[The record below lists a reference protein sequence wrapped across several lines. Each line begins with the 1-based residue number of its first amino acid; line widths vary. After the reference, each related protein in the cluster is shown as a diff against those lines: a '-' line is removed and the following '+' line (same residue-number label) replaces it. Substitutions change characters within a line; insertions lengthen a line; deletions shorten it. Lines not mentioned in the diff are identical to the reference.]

1 MDKKLMLLIFVAF
14 AFTQSFSQDKKPNIL
29 FIMIDDLRTE
39 LNSYDANYIISPN
52 IDKIVLEGVQFNKAY
67 CQQAVC
73 SASRA
78 SMLSGVRPDVTGVDY
93 PYSVYYM
100 TEFRPQHR
108 TMPEEFEKQ
117 GYHVQTFGKIHHGA
131 PDNLKTKHF
140 NPKNWTYY
148 AKQENIELGG
158 KKGRNKNTPAWES
171 ADVEDNAY
179 FDGMIADEAVKQIKK
194 VKNSEQPFMM
204 AVGFKKPHLPFTAP
218 KKYFDLYNS
227 QDIGLAPNREAPKNV
242 SKYATNPYALSKYKG
257 PNDLNG
263 KRLPEAYQLQ
273 LRHAYAACVSFVDTQ
288 VGKLITAIEEIGE
301 RENTIVVIVSDHGWH
316 LGHQGMWG
324 KTTNFENATRAPLII
339 SAPNK
344 LTNVK
349 LDQLVEYVD
358 IYPTLMDLAG
368 LNSIDYFEGTS
379 MVPLMENDSIEWKSA
394 VFSQFPRGKKV
405 EGYAI
410 RTKDFRYIEWRSKID
425 NNIIA
430 TELYDHRNDELE
442 TNNVAQTKAYELI
455 VKELSNKLEK
465 GWKASLPLG
474 VKNHSKNSLAPPH
487 VSWSSEAKKQHSK

>member
-1 MDKKLMLLIFVAF
+1 
-14 AFTQSFSQDKKPNIL
+14 
-29 FIMIDDLRTE
+29 MIDDLRTE
-39 LNSYDANYIISPN
+39 LNSYDADYIISPN
-52 IDKIVLEGVQFNKAY
+52 IDKIASEGVQFNRAY

-100 TEFRPQHR
+100 TEFRPTHK
-108 TMPEEFEKQ
+108 TLAEEFENQ

-131 PDNLKTKHF
+131 PDELKTKHF

-158 KKGRNKNTPAWES
+158 KKGRNKQTPAWES

-179 FDGMIADEAVKQIKK
+179 IDGMIADEAVSRIKK
-194 VKNSEQPFMM
+194 LKNSEQPFMM

-218 KKYFDLYNS
+218 KKYFDLYNPK
-227 QDIGLAPNREAPKNV
+227 DIGLAPNREAPKN
-242 SKYATNPYALSKYKG
+242 ATEYSTHPYALSKYSG
-257 PNDLNG
+257 PNDLEG
-263 KRLPEAYQLQ
+263 KQLPDAYQLQ
-273 LRHAYAACVSFVDTQ
+273 LRHAYAACVSFVDAQ
-288 VGKLITAIEEIGE
+288 IGKLITSLEEIGE
-301 RENTIVVIVSDHGWH
+301 KENTIIVIVSDHGWH

-344 LTNVK
+344 LQNVK

-358 IYPTLMDLAG
+358 IYPTLLDLTG
-368 LNSIDYFEGTS
+368 LKPVNYLEGTS
-379 MVPLMENDSIEWKSA
+379 MAPLLEDKTLIWKSA
-394 VFSQFPRGKKV
+394 AFSQFPRGQKV

-410 RTKDFRYIEWRSKID
+410 KTNNFRYIEWRSKTD
-425 NNIIA
+425 DKLLA
-430 TELYDHRNDELE
+430 SELYNHINDPLE
-442 TNNVAQTKAYELI
+442 SNNVVGLTNYNTTI
-455 VKELSNKLEK
+455 KELSSQLKA
-465 GWKASLPLG
+465 GWKKALPKG
-474 VKNHSKNSLAPPH
+474 IKNTSDNPIAPPH
-487 VSWSSEAKKQHSK
+487 VSWGPEAKKEHSKK